1 MPDSLPRMPSKG
13 PLTTE
18 RRQNPRHPVRP
29 TEYIEIG
36 DSNGGIILDISEG
49 GMAVASAQALVGRQT
64 LRFRFQLPRSLETI
78 ETFGEINWI
87 GETKKRAG
95 VRFVDLPLAA
105 REQIHKW
112 IDAQISGPSDGEQ
125 KPNGSAVSSRLPQF
139 SQAPHPEPSRQELV
153 AKQTLFAAHG
163 PNPSKNLNP
172 FSSAL
177 SSPLDEPETEESE
190 PEEEETAAA
199 AKAQP
204 FSERRIQNR
213 FLPTVSTYVQLS
225 DGNGGLMAN
234 LSKTGFCVRAAK
246 MLEADHLPVVR
257 FQLPN
262 ARDFVEA
269 SAWIIWKSPTK
280 KTAGARF
287 ENLSAEAQFQIV
299 QWIDSQPLP
308 KSASIKNPTSKNSIS
323 LSPPVSSRS
332 EQREGIPSL
341 PKTPAL
347 VTGAPVTPPPLTL
360 MSPDSV
366 PMPTYISPLAISPDA
381 QPSAPPA
388 NSGSP
393 ASPLAPS
400 PAPSLVPLLATPLA
414 KVPPIVPP
422 GKPSPPSTE
431 KTLAQ
436 VPPVNPAPLSAKPAA
451 FASATVLP
459 QPQKPPVSPLPISL
473 GKAASANPAA
483 NLAPVAPRMVP
494 PPSSIV
500 PGKPLG
506 VGPLPDTSRG
516 LKNPGT
522 QLTASR
528 PPTTKFLPATPGI
541 APTLNEPD
549 WSIAPKRPTGNWKIA
564 AMIVVIVGIL
574 FGAAA
579 LLRSKK
585 SVTPASQE
593 TAQNSSVAATAPAV
607 TPSSNQDTN
616 SSASNQPPTSPTA
629 SLSNADSSR
638 EFHDTPR
645 NAPPNSSS
653 KSDEQFVD
661 EPRPARSQ
669 PQISSTPSQNNA
681 SRPASGQPSSP
692 GATQPGTPHPQNPS
706 TEEGSGFPT
715 VNRQM
720 QNASTLVS
728 SNANGEAASQPD
740 SSSAPPA
747 PSASRNQQPDANLAS
762 AAGVTQ
768 NSSTSRAA
776 PASENNSPRP
786 STSINPSPAATA
798 VPAAST
804 SATISDPVPTVS
816 VFSRFRAIRTTS
828 DAARPAGS
836 DLQIGRLKN
845 GPAPPYPVEAQRQQ
859 IQGTVELEVLVGADG
874 NILTV
879 HLVKG
884 PPELASVAMGTVR
897 SWQYGPTTL
906 GGHPVETDQ
915 SIYFTFKL
923 TK

>member
-1 MPDSLPRMPSKG
+1 MPDSLPRMPPKG

-36 DSNGGIILDISEG
+36 DSNGGIILNISEG

-105 REQIHKW
+105 REQIRKW
-112 IDAQISGPSDGEQ
+112 IDSQISGYSSGEQ
-125 KPNGSAVSSRLPQF
+125 KPNGSAVSSLSPQI
-139 SQAPHPEPSRQELV
+139 SQAPRHEPSRQELV
-153 AKQTLFAAHG
+153 DKQTMFAAHS

-177 SSPLDEPETEESE
+177 SSPLDEPEIDESE
-190 PEEEETAAA
+190 PEDEEKTAADS
-199 AKAQP
+199 KAQSL
-204 FSERRIQNR
+204 SERRIQSR
-213 FLPTVSTYVQLS
+213 FPPTASTYVQLS

-262 ARDFVEA
+262 ARDFVES
-269 SAWIIWKSPTK
+269 SAWIVWKSPSK

-287 ENLSAEAQFQIV
+287 ENLSAEAQSQIA

-308 KSASIKNPTSKNSIS
+308 KNASKTSIS
-323 LSPPVSSRS
+323 LSVPANSRS
-332 EQREGIPSL
+332 EQREGTPPS
-341 PKTPAL
+341 PKTPAPI
-347 VTGAPVTPPPLTL
+347 TAPPLTL

-366 PMPTYISPLAISPDA
+366 PIPAYISPLARSVNA
-381 QPSAPPA
+381 QSSVPPA
-388 NSGSP
+388 KSPSP
-393 ASPLAPS
+393 ARPLAPS
-400 PAPSLVPLLATPLA
+400 LAPPSA
-414 KVPPIVPP
+414 KALPIAS
-422 GKPSPPSTE
+422 PSKSRPSTE

-436 VPPVNPAPLSAKPAA
+436 VPPVTPTPLPAKPAT
-451 FASATVLP
+451 FASA
-459 QPQKPPVSPLPISL
+459 PVSPQSQKLPVSPMPIPVAR
-473 GKAASANPAA
+473 AASGNTAP
-483 NLAPVAPRMVP
+483 NLAPVKPRVVP
-494 PPSSIV
+494 PPNPSV
-500 PGKPLG
+500 PGKPLS

-516 LKNPGT
+516 LKNPGN
-522 QLTASR
+522 QLISG
-528 PPTTKFLPATPGI
+528 PLPTTTFVPTTLGV
-541 APTLNEPD
+541 APIFNEPD

-564 AMIVVIVGIL
+564 AMIVVIAGTL
-574 FGAAA
+574 FGAAT

-585 SVTPASQE
+585 AVTPASQE

-607 TPSSNQDTN
+607 TPSSEQGTN
-616 SSASNQPPTSPTA
+616 SAASNRPTPSPTA
-629 SLSNADSSR
+629 SASNVGSSD

-645 NAPPNSSS
+645 NPSSDNSS
-653 KSDEQFVD
+653 KGDEQFVD
-661 EPRPARSQ
+661 EPRPGRSQ
-669 PQISSTPSQNNA
+669 PQISSTPIQNNA
-681 SRPASGQPSSP
+681 SRAASDQPSSSEAASAQN
-692 GATQPGTPHPQNPS
+692 GTQRTQNPS
-706 TEEGSGFPT
+706 AEEGAGFPT
-715 VNRQM
+715 VIRQV
-720 QNASTLVS
+720 QNAPTLAP
-728 SNANGEAASQPD
+728 SNANGGAASQPD

-747 PSASRNQQPDANLAS
+747 LSASRSQQSDANLAS

-768 NSSTSRAA
+768 NSSTSRPA
-776 PASENNSPRP
+776 PASESNSPKT
-786 STSINPSPAATA
+786 SASINPSPAATA

-816 VFSRFRAIRTTS
+816 VFYRFRAIRTAS
-828 DAARPAGS
+828 DAVRPAGS
-836 DLQIGRLKN
+836 DLQVGRLKS
-845 GPAPPYPVEAQRQQ
+845 GPAPPYPIEAQRQQ
-859 IQGTVELEVLVGADG
+859 IQGTVELDVLVGADG

-884 PPELASVAMGTVR
+884 PPELATVAMSTAR
-897 SWQYGPTTL
+897 SWQYGPTIL